1 MNISSFM
8 RFTSIVTACDGFMY
22 IVPYENMVHY
32 MID

>member
-22 IVPYENMVHY
+22 IVLYENMAHC

>member
-8 RFTSIVTACDGFMY
+8 RFTSIVTACNEFMH
-22 IVPYENMVHY
+22 IVLYENIAHY

>member
-8 RFTSIVTACDGFMY
+8 GFTSIVTACNEFTY
-22 IVPYENMVHY
+22 IVLYENMAHC

>member
-8 RFTSIVTACDGFMY
+8 RFTSIVTACNKFTY
-22 IVPYENMVHY
+22 IVLYENIAHG

>member
-22 IVPYENMVHY
+22 IVLYENIAHGMT
-32 MID
+32 D